1 MWEHGGSS
9 LCVHGPFRYVS
20 AFPAYISLPS
30 QIIIGFFMKF
40 INLGFNNRLSPLSP
54 YRYTATYGPRGRQYA
69 IGHGG
74 HKEIGI
80 EEPQNVI
87 LVVSMDLPMVRS
99 KPDAGF
105 YENHRTPISIV
116 QFRSSLT
123 PSFSTAR
130 WLGTCLVWVLLSWST
145 LVPSS
150 LFAQATGS
158 QPAKVSLDFNEIDIP
173 VFARFIGE
181 LTGKN
186 FVLDETIKK
195 QGGKISAFSPTKVS
209 PDQAFS
215 MFVAALEAARIA
227 VVKKDG
233 NLYQLVPMGDLP
245 PERGVFVYKLKHAN
259 ATDLAA
265 VLTNLVARSQT
276 VAQMTPGVR
285 PPIRPLTEF
294 EAPVQVFADKATNS
308 IIVSST
314 KNAWAHIHSVIR
326 DLDIRRKQVFVEAVI
341 LEVQVDRLRQ
351 IGTDP
356 TQILGGGGATS
367 GAFRP
372 LRGFGAINNTPPDFS
387 ALAQA
392 AQAVTG
398 GAAAGATGGASLLFN
413 SANVRAF
420 LNLLMNLT
428 DTNILSTP
436 QVLAADNQKAKIVV
450 GENRPFPTGQAQ
462 GITGGTLVT
471 IERKDVG
478 VTLELTPQVLEDDL
492 IRLEI
497 KQEITAIADN
507 VAQTIGSGSASI
519 PVGPTTTKRSMETT
533 TIAQDLQTIVVGGLV
548 RDNITLS
555 EKKIPFLGD
564 IPWLGWA
571 FKSQNRQTEKLN
583 LLVFLTPH
591 LVRDDADM
599 AELNAKK
606 SRDVNTL
613 QRENR
618 IEEPTRLKQDVL
630 ERLDPPPVL
639 PQTSPPERFG
649 RP

>member
-1 MWEHGGSS
+1 
-9 LCVHGPFRYVS
+9 
-20 AFPAYISLPS
+20 
-30 QIIIGFFMKF
+30 
-40 INLGFNNRLSPLSP
+40 
-54 YRYTATYGPRGRQYA
+54 
-69 IGHGG
+69 
-74 HKEIGI
+74 
-80 EEPQNVI
+80 
-87 LVVSMDLPMVRS
+87 MVRS
-99 KPDAGF
+99 NAAAHF
-105 YENHRTPISIV
+105 QENHGIPSSIV
-116 QFRSSLT
+116 QFHPSLT
-123 PSFSTAR
+123 CALPAAR
-130 WLGTCLVWVLLSWST
+130 SVGTYLVAAVLGWSA
-145 LVPSS
+145 LFPLD
-150 LFAQATGS
+150 LFAQGTGS

-233 NLYQLVPMGDLP
+233 NLYQIVPMGDLP

-276 VAQMTPGVR
+276 VAQITPGVR

-314 KNAWAHIHSVIR
+314 KNAWTHIHAVIH

-356 TQILGGGGATS
+356 TQVLGAGKSGFLQGIGGFNRAPEELAS
-367 GAFRP
+367 V
-372 LRGFGAINNTPPDFS
+372 
-387 ALAQA
+387 AQA
-392 AQAVTG
+392 ISGV
-398 GAAAGATGGASLLFN
+398 AAGGATGGAVTVLN
-413 SANVRAF
+413 TVNVRAF
-420 LNLLMNLT
+420 MNLLMNLT

-497 KQEITAIADN
+497 KQEITAIAEN
-507 VAQTIGSGSASI
+507 VAQTIGAGSASI

-533 TIAQDLQTIVVGGLV
+533 TIAQDQQTLVIGGLV

-555 EKKIPFLGD
+555 EKKIPLLGD
-564 IPWLGWA
+564 IPWLGWL

-583 LLVFLTPH
+583 LLVFLTPN
-591 LVRDDADM
+591 LIRDDADM
-599 AELNAKK
+599 AELNARKA
-606 SRDVNTL
+606 RDVNSL
-613 QRENR
+613 QRDNR
-618 IEEPTRLKQDVL
+618 IEEPTRLKQDML
-630 ERLDPPPVL
+630 ERLEPPPVM
-639 PQTSPPERFG
+639 PQGSPTDKPS